1 MSKRDDHSS
10 GSGSYSAYPPRGTSV
25 LSRSIVEYQ
34 GIIVQ
39 ATPQTLQ
46 KEEDLGVQGS
56 VQISLS
62 EKIEVLLAMM
72 VLTLVAVTVE
82 GRDP

>member
-1 MSKRDDHSS
+1 M
-10 GSGSYSAYPPRGTSV
+10 
-25 LSRSIVEYQ
+25 IVEYQ

-56 VQISLS
+56 IQISLS
-62 EKIEVLLAMM
+62 EKVEVLLAMM

>member
-1 MSKRDDHSS
+1 M
-10 GSGSYSAYPPRGTSV
+10 
-25 LSRSIVEYQ
+25 IVEYQ
-34 GIIVQ
+34 RIIVQ

-56 VQISLS
+56 IQISLS
-62 EKIEVLLAMM
+62 EKVEVLLAMM